1 MTSSENVNN
10 LNNWPFSP
18 KTNTFASLLLS
29 LFLASD
35 RLGKNLLAGISL
47 GLKEIMGLKLNS
59 RLDWSWEMGRGQFWA
74 KFRTTECLW
83 CFNAQVPVAYN
94 DAGGGKGGKTKW
106 VVMMR
111 ELCFPGVA
119 LQILWMGVKVF
130 NEKWIIIINLVNS
143 QPGPDLRGLTAPHTQ
158 LLKVADQRLT
168 TRDICWRLPFLPISL
183 LNSFIVFISIRNHNL
198 NMIENVILLEAVHKL
213 CHHLMWRELRG

>member
-1 MTSSENVNN
+1 MLQQLFSNQASQYNLPVDANPLWDENLLWYNIPRSKKLPNVFDFNNFDYVLNNVDWLSFQSIWPFVIFVSSGLLTSSENVNN

-83 CFNAQVPVAYN
+83 CFNAQVPA
-94 DAGGGKGGKTKW
+94 
-106 VVMMR
+106 R
-111 ELCFPGVA
+111 
-119 LQILWMGVKVF
+119 I
-130 NEKWIIIINLVNS
+130 
-143 QPGPDLRGLTAPHTQ
+143 
-158 LLKVADQRLT
+158 
-168 TRDICWRLPFLPISL
+168 
-183 LNSFIVFISIRNHNL
+183 
-198 NMIENVILLEAVHKL
+198 
-213 CHHLMWRELRG
+213 

>member
-59 RLDWSWEMGRGQFWA
+59 RLD
-74 KFRTTECLW
+74 
-83 CFNAQVPVAYN
+83 
-94 DAGGGKGGKTKW
+94 
-106 VVMMR
+106 
-111 ELCFPGVA
+111 
-119 LQILWMGVKVF
+119 
-130 NEKWIIIINLVNS
+130 
-143 QPGPDLRGLTAPHTQ
+143 
-158 LLKVADQRLT
+158 
-168 TRDICWRLPFLPISL
+168 
-183 LNSFIVFISIRNHNL
+183 
-198 NMIENVILLEAVHKL
+198 
-213 CHHLMWRELRG
+213 